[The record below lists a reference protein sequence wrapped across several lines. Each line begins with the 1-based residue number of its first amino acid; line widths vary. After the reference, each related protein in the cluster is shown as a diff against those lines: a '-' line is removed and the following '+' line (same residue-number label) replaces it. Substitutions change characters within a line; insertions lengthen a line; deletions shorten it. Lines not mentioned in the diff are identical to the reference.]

1 MIFIDF
7 SGINSL
13 DFNLPQKE
21 TWVEIFLKGFEVVF
35 ILIFVL
41 IVVAAYKIVY
51 KISADDENARDE
63 ADDKYV

>member
-13 DFNLPQKE
+13 DSNLHKKAA
-21 TWVEIFLKGFEVVF
+21 WVEIFLKGFAVVF

-51 KISADDENARDE
+51 KSSADDENARDE